1 MTEQTDNELLEA
13 ISSGSEKAMHEFY
26 KRYSSIVYQFA
37 FKTLLNG
44 PDASEV
50 MNEVMMEIWRKAD
63 SFSGK
68 SKVRTW
74 LLSITH
80 NKAVDTVRKKSRHD
94 GNQELNEET
103 EMGASCSLDDA
114 HSGLENSKHVKQCMN
129 GLNNS
134 HRQVVYLTFFE
145 GLSYTDIAGVI
156 EVPAGTVKTRMMH
169 AKKNLMA
176 CLARLFGNAIPE

>member
-1 MTEQTDNELLEA
+1 MKLPTDNELLED
-13 ISSGSEKAMHEFY
+13 ICSGNEKAMHEFY
-26 KRYSSIVYQFA
+26 KRYSGIVYQFA

-80 NKAVDTVRKKSRHD
+80 NKAVDTVRRKSRHD
-94 GNQELNEET
+94 GNEELDDDLDV
-103 EMGASCSLDDA
+103 ASSCSLEDA
-114 HSGLENSKHVKQCMN
+114 QSGVENAKYIKQCMN
-129 GLNNS
+129 NLNNS

-145 GLSYTDIAGVI
+145 GLSYPDIAGI
-156 EVPAGTVKTRMMH
+156 MGIPAGTVKTRMMH
-169 AKKNLMA
+169 AKKNLLN
-176 CLARLFGNAIPE
+176 CLTRLFGNGAPV